1 MPRGHEGES
10 EETRQKILNT
20 TKKLLRQ
27 NGYTKTTI
35 RKIVEESG
43 VLTGSIYY
51 FFKNKEDIVQALV
64 LSLIR
69 SCKQKIKERFPDESP
84 LFQYAAICTVELKV
98 MEIDEMVRE
107 VYFEEYNSKFVFERM
122 VEQFAFLAK
131 ELLDGTRFELNETAY
146 YEKAL
151 LIKGAMRSCIAEF
164 YFTRAGKPANSR
176 RAAVDLALTLLG
188 ASANERADI
197 IKRLSKEEDTCL
209 SIGMELA
216 EMPLA
221 H

>member
-1 MPRGHEGES
+1 M
-10 EETRQKILNT
+10 
-20 TKKLLRQ
+20 
-27 NGYTKTTI
+27 
-35 RKIVEESG
+35 
-43 VLTGSIYY
+43 
-51 FFKNKEDIVQALV
+51 
-64 LSLIR
+64 
-69 SCKQKIKERFPDESP
+69 
-84 LFQYAAICTVELKV
+84 
-98 MEIDEMVRE
+98 
-107 VYFEEYNSKFVFERM
+107 
-122 VEQFAFLAK
+122 
-131 ELLDGTRFELNETAY
+131 
-146 YEKAL
+146 